1 MNEAAFQKALR
12 AAEIRARKA
21 ERKWERSLENGTA
34 NSMYHWRMD
43 EPTQELWEET
53 CRLMLYPSEM
63 KAIQENRHE
72 SWLNQRAYETF
83 LRKEEANPEYIKS
96 LLHEYGYKRLTL
108 GKDIRKAENDL
119 PGTGSKYS
127 VVGGD
132 LDGII

>member
-1 MNEAAFQKALR
+1 MSEVAFQKALR

-21 ERKWERSLENGTA
+21 ERKWERALENGTA
-34 NSMYHWRMD
+34 NSMYPSRMD

-53 CRLMLYPSEM
+53 CKTMLYPSEM
-63 KAIQENRHE
+63 KAIREGTHE
-72 SWLNQRAYETF
+72 DFLNQRAYESF
-83 LRKEEANPEYIKS
+83 LKKEHNNQEHVQS
-96 LLHEYGYKRLTL
+96 VLHEYGYKRLTL

-119 PGTGSKYS
+119 PGTKSNYS

>member
-1 MNEAAFQKALR
+1 MNEAAFKKALR

-83 LRKEEANPEYIKS
+83 LMKEDPDYIKS

-108 GKDIRKAENDL
+108 GKVIRKAENDL
-119 PGTGSKYS
+119 PGTRSKYS

>member
-1 MNEAAFQKALR
+1 MNEAAFKKALR

-21 ERKWERSLENGTA
+21 ERRFERKLELGQA
-34 NSMYHWRMD
+34 NSIYPWKMD
-43 EPTQELWEET
+43 DYTKQLWHET
-53 CRLMLYPSEM
+53 CQITLYPSEM

-119 PGTGSKYS
+119 PGTGSNYS

>member
-1 MNEAAFQKALR
+1 MNEQAFQKALR

-21 ERKWERSLENGTA
+21 ERRFERKLELGQA
-34 NSMYHWRMD
+34 NSIYPWKMD
-43 EPTQELWEET
+43 DYTKQLWYET
-53 CRLMLYPSEM
+53 CQITLYPSEM
-63 KAIQENRHE
+63 KSIQEGRHE

-83 LRKEEANPEYIKS
+83 LRKEEANPDYIKKV
-96 LLHEYGYKRLTL
+96 LHEYGYKRLTL

-119 PGTGSKYS
+119 SGTSSKYS

>member
-1 MNEAAFQKALR
+1 MNEQAFNNRLRKAR
-12 AAEIRARKA
+12 INARKA
-21 ERKWERSLENGTA
+21 ERRFERKLELGQA
-34 NSMYHWRMD
+34 NSIYPWKMD
-43 EPTQELWEET
+43 DYTKQLWQET
-53 CRLMLYPSEM
+53 CQITLYPSEM
-63 KAIQENRHE
+63 EAIRNNRHE

-83 LRKEEANPEYIKS
+83 LRKEEANPDYIKR

-119 PGTGSKYS
+119 PGTASKYS

>member
-43 EPTQELWEET
+43 EPTQKLWEET

-72 SWLNQRAYETF
+72 SWLNQRAYET
-83 LRKEEANPEYIKS
+83 LVKEEDPDYIKS

-119 PGTGSKYS
+119 PGTASKYS
-127 VVGGD
+127 IIGGD